1 MKRIVVTILLMFM
14 SYVVSGQ
21 IIDSKNFD
29 KKLFEKVLF
38 DEVNQF
44 RKSIGIDTVVPS
56 TVLYKKVSDV
66 NVQKMSKYNVLKHF
80 DFNMDTIIPEVANES
95 DKKYGGKVLRNYFG
109 EIPYKSIGEICLV
122 SSIKEF
128 DKKITY
134 KELAQSF
141 VQRWHK
147 SSGHDWI
154 MSYVYESK
162 GLSGL
167 ASCAVSMNSNNIY
180 ACFNFAELTRTL
192 NTKPYVTY

>member
-1 MKRIVVTILLMFM
+1 MKGYALILIIIWGFDTLR
-14 SYVVSGQ
+14 GQ
-21 IIDSKNFD
+21 VIDSKNFD

-44 RKSIGIDTVVPS
+44 RKSIGTDTVVPS

-66 NVQKMSKYNVLKHF
+66 NAQKMSKYNVLKHF

-167 ASCAVSMNSNNIY
+167 ASCAVSINSNNIY